1 METAHTIP
9 LSALS
14 EPLNLEPTPLHNS
27 PNRLYACPSVSAKSN
42 KALNIILSSLAR
54 IRSTLSAGCAEIDKQ
69 LTQPKRKIIAAF
81 NPNLFIASKLLKNF
95 HLLLNS
101 EIAKSKINQT
111 GNRHD
116 LIHSNEKHITQQKE
130 FITTCSSIFL

>member
-27 PNRLYACPSVSAKSN
+27 PNRMYACPSVSAKSN
-42 KALNIILSSLAR
+42 KDLNIILSSLAL

-69 LTQPKRKIIAAF
+69 LTQPKRKIIATF

-95 HLLLNS
+95 HFPLNS
-101 EIAKSKINQT
+101 PLNDNKIRNPKSNKNYQIP
-111 GNRHD
+111 
-116 LIHSNEKHITQQKE
+116 
-130 FITTCSSIFL
+130 